1 MAPKHHRPAAGSR
14 PGLAK
19 AARDADT
26 VLQSSQIEAF
36 ATQYRTLVQA
46 GQAQNMPEPKKPGQ
60 RGRARQ
66 SSAFNLLRRLF
77 EREHEVLRYM
87 RDLCVPFTNNLAERA
102 IRMAL
107 GLAEDFGLLSY
118 LCGC

>member
-1 MAPKHHRPAAGSR
+1 
-14 PGLAK
+14 
-19 AARDADT
+19 
-26 VLQSSQIEAF
+26 
-36 ATQYRTLVQA
+36 
-46 GQAQNMPEPKKPGQ
+46 
-60 RGRARQ
+60 
-66 SSAFNLLRRLF
+66 
-77 EREHEVLRYM
+77 M